1 MGDVIPLRQY
11 TPAYG
16 QVSGTSATVRAYR
29 PSPAH
34 PAGRRLA
41 PAEHRAAAPAHGP
54 RRTGE
59 PRQAHAP
66 RQGSAPHRS
75 HAPRESYAP
84 HQAYARQAH
93 HPATD
98 RSALADRLG
107 LAGLRLTRRGRAVL
121 VLLAMLLVAPMVTWG
136 ATAVASAPGEPTEVR
151 VHAVQPGE
159 TLWGFAQEVAE
170 PGEDVRQ
177 AVARL
182 QDLNEMSSATV
193 RVGELLL
200 LPKE

>member
-16 QVSGTSATVRAYR
+16 QVSGTSAAVRAYR
-29 PSPAH
+29 LSPAH
-34 PAGRRLA
+34 PAVRKVA
-41 PAEHRAAAPAHGP
+41 PAGPRAVAPA
-54 RRTGE
+54 
-59 PRQAHAP
+59 
-66 RQGSAPHRS
+66 QGMSRAQESHR
-75 HAPRESYAP
+75 PYAP
-84 HQAYARQAH
+84 QGAR
-93 HPATD
+93 
-98 RSALADRLG
+98 SVADRLG
-107 LAGLRLTRRGRAVL
+107 LDGLRLTRRGRFVL

-136 ATAVASAPGEPTEVR
+136 ATAVASSPGEPTEVR

-159 TLWGFAQEVAE
+159 TLWGFAQEVAR
-170 PGEDVRQ
+170 PGEDVRH
-177 AVARL
+177 AVSRL

>member
-16 QVSGTSATVRAYR
+16 QVSGTSATARAYR

-34 PAGRRLA
+34 PAGRKIVPDGPR
-41 PAEHRAAAPAHGP
+41 EVAPAHGP
-54 RRTGE
+54 RRTDE
-59 PRQAHAP
+59 SRQAHAP
-66 RQGSAPHRS
+66 RQ
-75 HAPRESYAP
+75 SYAP
-84 HQAYARQAH
+84 RQAHATHQAYAPHGMRPGA
-93 HPATD
+93 D
-98 RSALADRLG
+98 RSGLADRLG

>member
-29 PSPAH
+29 TSPAH
-34 PAGRRLA
+34 PAGRKLA
-41 PAEHRAAAPAHGP
+41 PAGPRAAAPAHGP

-59 PRQAHAP
+59 PRQASAPRSSYAP
-66 RQGSAPHRS
+66 RQPH
-75 HAPRESYAP
+75 AP
-84 HQAYARQAH
+84 HQAYAPHGARPGA
-93 HPATD
+93 D
-98 RSALADRLG
+98 RSGFADRLG

-136 ATAVASAPGEPTEVR
+136 ATAVASSPGEPTEVR